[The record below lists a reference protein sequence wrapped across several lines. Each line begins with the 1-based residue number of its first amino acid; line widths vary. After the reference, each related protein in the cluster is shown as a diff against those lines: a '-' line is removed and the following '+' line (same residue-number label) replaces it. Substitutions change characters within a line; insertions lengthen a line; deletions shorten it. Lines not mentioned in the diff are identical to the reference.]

1 MTRKRRMKNY
11 PAGGAPTVIRKII
24 LVENEIKV
32 ERWMQVVYGKII
44 RVNFG
49 WKIKSKERIYE
60 C

>member
-32 ERWMQVVYGKII
+32 ERWMQVVYGKNI
-44 RVNFG
+44 
-49 WKIKSKERIYE
+49 
-60 C
+60 